1 MKTKNRSLLNLLL
14 LAGWSLLPPA
24 SAQVT
29 NVVFTEDFSGSLN
42 TNKWMVG
49 TRTLEGGKGTIM
61 PAVNNGVLEITGTTT
76 EQWWAGGSLQVA
88 TNFTANA
95 ETNVSFSVD
104 RVSENGSGSAHRA
117 ALWILDPTGTYFVLF
132 AEDVGETEWEF
143 NRKIGLAGDVPT
155 GSGTAISAFDAAG
168 SPYLDK
174 ALHRMTA
181 VCDGSSAKLF
191 LDGVFGRSV
200 PFPFNNVTFA
210 LASLARANNDF
221 ADTTFANVQ
230 VQTVGLEAFS
240 PTAVTIIS
248 GKSASNVVVRIPPG
262 ANKTQDVHV
271 TVTSDTPSVAFPGVV
286 SGSLVLTFSAGG
298 TNVQILPIQSVG
310 VGGAIF
316 SLKNDIGM
324 GTANSLS
331 VVVLQGAGVRLTED
345 FSGASID
352 TNKWQVD
359 TNGFE
364 PTGLGT
370 FYLNQTNGT
379 LVINGSDDQLPY
391 WPGIALETVQAFTAT
406 TQLPLV
412 FDVDRVFIDP
422 TSTLTLAPSTG
433 ARTGVYITTA
443 DHSKFVFFG
452 QDLGETGWEVN
463 INPGT
468 PTGSG
473 TAITQFSSLND
484 TNSHHI
490 KLVADGSQVEVF
502 LDGQSGGKF
511 SFPVTAGIHFELGAY
526 ARAVGDSVLG
536 VFDNVQVQNILPPID
551 VTPSAIETPLG
562 VNTNMVTITAPQLRS
577 TAIGVTITSQN
588 PNVAVP
594 QGAVNGALTLQFP
607 SGGTNL
613 QAFNVV
619 ALGIGQTSFVITNDQ
634 SIPVDSGVAVTVVT
648 PTVPWFRDDF
658 STGAINSNNW
668 TLDATPLVSGGTTTN
683 NSGVFVTN
691 NQVEMAVTCAS
702 SDWPGFAL
710 LLTTSITA
718 SVTSPVSFEIDR
730 VKMQYVLVG
739 GTSVKERTGIW
750 IKDPTTNYVFFND
763 YDTHDGTAGG
773 WQYNDVIG
781 STNDTP
787 LPGGGIGM
795 TALDVAALND
805 LGNHH
810 LKVEVN
816 GINAKLYADGILGGA
831 APFPFTNGIVFGFGT
846 YVNYGNNGNN
856 IVQGFFDNALLSG
869 PNSGAVTLGPLGA
882 VKQTNGTILI
892 SWTGSGTLQS
902 SSSPAGGWTDVSPAP
917 SGTTFTVTPSGNSMQ
932 FFRLRK

>member
-1 MKTKNRSLLNLLL
+1 MKKKSQSLFALLL
-14 LAGWSLLPPA
+14 LAGWIVQPKL

-42 TNKWMVG
+42 TNKWIVG
-49 TRTLEGGKGTIM
+49 TRTLEGGTGTIV
-61 PAVNNGVLEITGTTT
+61 PAVSNGVVEITGITT

-95 ETNVSFSVD
+95 ETNVEFSVD
-104 RVSENGSGSAHRA
+104 RVSENGSGSAHRT

-132 AEDVGETEWEF
+132 AEDVGETAWEY

-155 GSGTAISAFDAAG
+155 GSGTAINAFDAAG
-168 SPYLDK
+168 SPYLDGG
-174 ALHRMTA
+174 LHTMTA
-181 VCDGSSAKLF
+181 VCDGSNAKLY
-191 LDGVFGRSV
+191 LDGVFGVSV
-200 PFPFNNVTFA
+200 HFPFNNVAFA
-210 LASLARANNDF
+210 LGSLARANNDI
-221 ADTTFANVQ
+221 ADTTFDNVQ
-230 VQTVGLEAFS
+230 VETVGLEAFS
-240 PTAVTIIS
+240 PAAAIILA
-248 GKSASNVVVRIPPG
+248 GQSASNVVVRIPPG

-271 TVTSDTPSVAFPGVV
+271 TVTSDTPSVAFPGPVN
-286 SGSLVLTFSAGG
+286 GSLVLTFTAGG
-298 TNVQILPIQSVG
+298 TNVQSLPIQSVG

-316 SLKNDIGM
+316 SLTNDIGM
-324 GTANSLS
+324 GTANTLS
-331 VVVLQGAGVRLTED
+331 VVVLLGAGVRLTED
-345 FSGASID
+345 FSGATID

-364 PTGLGT
+364 TTGVGT
-370 FYLNQTNGT
+370 FYVNQTNGT
-379 LVINGSDDQLPY
+379 LIINGDDDQLPN
-391 WPGIALETVQAFTAT
+391 WPGVALETAKPFTAT

-412 FDVDRVFIDP
+412 FEADRASVDP
-422 TSTLTLAPSTG
+422 TSNLTLTPSTG
-433 ARTGVYITTA
+433 ARTGVFITTA

-452 QDLGETGWEVN
+452 QDLGEAGWEVN
-463 INPGT
+463 VNPGSPIGT
-468 PTGSG
+468 G

-526 ARAVGDSVLG
+526 ARAVGDSVVG
-536 VFDNVQVQNILPPID
+536 TFDNVEVQNILPPIE
-551 VTPSAIETPLG
+551 VAPIAIETPQG
-562 VNTNMVTITAPQLRS
+562 VNTNVVTITAPQLRS

-594 QGAVNGALTLQFP
+594 QGAINGSLTLQFAA
-607 SGGTNL
+607 GGTNL

-619 ALGIGQTSFVITNDQ
+619 AVGVGQTSFVITNGQ
-634 SIPVDSGVAVTVVT
+634 SVPVNNGVAVTVVT
-648 PTVPWFRDDF
+648 PAVPWFSDSF
-658 STGAINSNNW
+658 STSDINSNNW
-668 TLDATPLVSGGTTTN
+668 TLDATPLVSGGTATAD
-683 NSGVFVTN
+683 SSVFITN

-710 LLTTSITA
+710 LLTTSVTA
-718 SVTSPVSFEIDR
+718 SVTAPVSFEIDR

-739 GTSVKERTGIW
+739 GTSVKERTGVW
-750 IKDPTTNYVFFND
+750 VKDPTTNYVFFND
-763 YDTHDGTAGG
+763 FDTHDGTTGG

-795 TALDVAALND
+795 TALDQAALND

-816 GINAKLYADGILGGA
+816 GITAKLYVDGILGGS
-831 APFPFTNGIVFGFGT
+831 APFPFTNGVVFGLGT

-856 IVQGFFDNALLSG
+856 IN
-869 PNSGAVTLGPLGA
+869 
-882 VKQTNGTILI
+882 
-892 SWTGSGTLQS
+892 WTGAGVLQES
-902 SSSPAGGWTDVSPAP
+902 ASPAGGWTDVSPVP
-917 SGTTFTVTPSGNSMQ
+917 IGTTYTVAPTGNSTQ
-932 FFRLRK
+932 FFRLR